1 MTTCMTPAALGP
13 GTMILVADPRD
24 VTEILKTIHKQR
36 PQMYPG
42 VPALYVAIINHPD
55 VSHYDLS
62 CLESCISGA
71 APLPLEVQA
80 RFQELTGARLVEGY
94 GLSEASPITHSNP
107 VYGENRIGTI
117 GLPWPDT
124 EAKIVDTATGERL
137 LDVGQPGEICVR
149 GPQVMKGYWRMP
161 TETANVL
168 RPDPDGGRPW
178 LHTGDIGLMDED
190 GYFRVVDR
198 LKDMIL
204 GTGGFNVYPR
214 EIEEVLFEHP
224 QIREAAVIG
233 VTVEGKGQ
241 RIKAYVVLKAGQS
254 ASEEQIIEFCRQ
266 NLAPYKVP
274 KFVEFRD
281 ELPKSEVGKVLRR
294 ELNKRPAKS

>member
-1 MTTCMTPAALGP
+1 
-13 GTMILVADPRD
+13 
-24 VTEILKTIHKQR
+24 
-36 PQMYPG
+36 
-42 VPALYVAIINHPD
+42 
-55 VSHYDLS
+55 
-62 CLESCISGA
+62 
-71 APLPLEVQA
+71 
-80 RFQELTGARLVEGY
+80 
-94 GLSEASPITHSNP
+94 
-107 VYGENRIGTI
+107 
-117 GLPWPDT
+117 
-124 EAKIVDTATGERL
+124 
-137 LDVGQPGEICVR
+137 
-149 GPQVMKGYWRMP
+149 MKGYWRMP

-294 ELNKRPAKS
+294 ELNKKPAKS